1 MTQQP
6 KRLFSFLAL
15 KQGGNMGITQELA
28 GYCSHVKFNDL
39 PDDVIDCAK
48 YRFLDWISVAC
59 RGSIE
64 DPSQTI
70 YRFVMEMEKGEGVIV
85 GTREKAPFLYSA
97 LANGTS
103 SHSIEMDD
111 VNNESSLHPGV
122 VVFPS
127 ALATGE
133 MAGASGKRFILAVVL
148 GYEVMIRLGTA
159 LGPENSYKRGFH
171 PTGTC
176 GTFGSSV
183 ASSKIL
189 GLQEKEILNALGIS
203 GSQAAGSM
211 EYLAQGAWTKP
222 FHAGWAAHSGMVAA
236 LLSRKGFLG
245 PSSILEGRDGFLHA
259 YSNEA
264 DPTKVLEG
272 IGSGFQILQTSV
284 KVHACCRYMHS
295 PIDAVLKIVKE
306 NNLRPEQVKKIK
318 IGVLRAGAHLIAE
331 PIESKYKP
339 QSIVDAQFSMPFGAA
354 SALLYGRAGLKEFQ
368 PSMILSRPVRETM
381 RKVECIVDPELDRTF
396 PKQWRATAE
405 ILTEDEKRYST
416 MVEYPRGDPENP
428 LSWDEMKERFHE
440 LAGQIIKKDQRL
452 KIVEAVEKLDGV
464 KDMRRWSWQLLRKE

>member
-1 MTQQP
+1 
-6 KRLFSFLAL
+6 
-15 KQGGNMGITQELA
+15 MGITQELA
-28 GYCSHVKFNDL
+28 GYCSRIKFNNLSDEI
-39 PDDVIDCAK
+39 IDCVK
-48 YRFLDWISVAC
+48 YRFLDFISVAC

-64 DPSQTI
+64 DPSQTV
-70 YRFVMEMEKGEGVIV
+70 YRFISEMEKGQGVIV
-85 GTREKAPFLYSA
+85 GTRQKAPYLYSA
-97 LANGTS
+97 LANGTA

-111 VNNESSLHPGV
+111 VDNESSLHPGV
-122 VVFPS
+122 VVFPA

-148 GYEVMIRLGTA
+148 GYEVMVRLGTA

-189 GLQEKEILNALGIS
+189 GLQEEEILNAIGIS

-236 LLSRKGFLG
+236 LLSRKGFKG

-259 YSNEA
+259 YSAGA
-264 DPTKVLEG
+264 DPSKVLEG

-284 KVHACCRYMHS
+284 KIHACCRYMHS

-306 NNLRPEQVKKIK
+306 NNLRPEQVKQVKVGI
-318 IGVLRAGAHLIAE
+318 LRAGAPLIAD

-354 SALLYGRAGLKEFQ
+354 AALLYGKAGLKEFQ
-368 PSMILSRPVRETM
+368 LSTIRSRPVREMM
-381 RKVECIVDPELDRTF
+381 RKAECMLDPELDRTF

-405 ILTEDEKRYST
+405 ILTEDEKRYT
-416 MVEYPRGDPENP
+416 TTVEYPKGDPENP
-428 LSWDEMKERFHE
+428 LSWEEMIERFHE
-440 LAGQIIKKDQRL
+440 LAGRILKEDQRL
-452 KIVEAVEKLDGV
+452 KIVEAVKKLDGV
-464 KDMRRWSWQLLRKE
+464 KDMRRWSSQLLRKV

>member
-1 MTQQP
+1 
-6 KRLFSFLAL
+6 
-15 KQGGNMGITQELA
+15 MGITQELA
-28 GYCSHVKFNDL
+28 GYCSRMKFKDL
-39 PDDVIDCAK
+39 SDEVIDCVK
-48 YRFLDWISVAC
+48 YRFLDFISVAC

-64 DPSQTI
+64 DPYQTV
-70 YRFVMEMEKGEGVIV
+70 YRFISEMEKGQGVIV
-85 GTREKAPFLYSA
+85 GTKQKAPYLYSA

-111 VNNESSLHPGV
+111 VDNESSLHPGV

-127 ALATGE
+127 ALAAGE

-148 GYEVMIRLGTA
+148 GYEVMVRLGTA

-189 GLQEKEILNALGIS
+189 GLQEDEILNAIGIS

-236 LLSRKGFLG
+236 LLSRKGFKG

-259 YSNEA
+259 YSNGA
-264 DPTKVLEG
+264 DPSKVLKG

-284 KVHACCRYMHS
+284 KIHACCRYMHS
-295 PIDAVLKIVKE
+295 PIDAVLKIIKE

-318 IGVLRAGAHLIAE
+318 VGVLRAGAHLIAE
-331 PIESKYKP
+331 PIESKYNP
-339 QSIVDAQFSMPFGAA
+339 QSIVDAQFSMPFGATA
-354 SALLYGRAGLKEFQ
+354 ALLYGKAGLNEFQ
-368 PSMILSRPVRETM
+368 PSIILSRSVKETIK
-381 RKVECIVDPELDRTF
+381 KVECIIDPELERTF

-405 ILTEDEKRYST
+405 ILTEDQKRYST
-416 MVEYPRGDPENP
+416 SVKYPRGDPENP
-428 LSWDEMKERFHE
+428 LSWEEMIERFHE
-440 LAGQIIKKDQRL
+440 LTGRIIKKEQRL
-452 KIVEAVEKLDGV
+452 KIVAAVEKLDGI
-464 KDMRRWSWQLLRKE
+464 KDMRKWSSQLLRKE

>member
-1 MTQQP
+1 
-6 KRLFSFLAL
+6 
-15 KQGGNMGITQELA
+15 MGITQELA
-28 GYCSHVKFNDL
+28 RYCNRMMFNDL
-39 PDDVIDCAK
+39 SDEVIDCVK
-48 YRFLDWISVAC
+48 YRFLDFISVAC
-59 RGSIE
+59 RGSKE

-70 YRFVMEMEKGEGVIV
+70 YRFVREMEKGEGVIV
-85 GTREKAPFLYSA
+85 GTKEKAPYLYSA

-103 SHSIEMDD
+103 SHAIEMDD
-111 VNNESSLHPGV
+111 VDNEASLHPGV

-133 MAGASGKRFILAVVL
+133 MVGASGKSFILAVVL
-148 GYEVMIRLGTA
+148 GYEVMVRLGSA

-189 GLQEKEILNALGIS
+189 GLQEEEILNAIGIS

-236 LLSRKGFLG
+236 LLSRKGFKG

-259 YSNEA
+259 YSAGA
-264 DPTKVLEG
+264 DPSKVLEG
-272 IGSGFQILQTSV
+272 IGSRFQILQTSV
-284 KVHACCRYMHS
+284 KIHACCRYMHS
-295 PIDAVLKIVKE
+295 PIDAVLKIVQE
-306 NNLRPEQVKKIK
+306 NNLRPEQVKKVKVGI
-318 IGVLRAGAHLIAE
+318 LRAGAPLIAE
-331 PIESKYKP
+331 PIESKYNP
-339 QSIVDAQFSMPFGAA
+339 QSIVDAQFSMPFGVTA
-354 SALLYGRAGLKEFQ
+354 ALLYGKAGLKEFQ
-368 PSMILSRPVRETM
+368 LSTIQSRPVREMM
-381 RKVECIVDPELDRTF
+381 RKVVCIVDPELDRTF

-416 MVEYPRGDPENP
+416 TVEYPKGDPENP
-428 LSWDEMKERFHE
+428 LSWEEMIERFHD
-440 LAGQIIKKDQRL
+440 LTGQIMKKDQRL
-452 KIVEAVEKLDGV
+452 KIVEAVERLDGI
-464 KDMRRWSWQLLRKE
+464 KDMRKWSSQLLRKE

>member
-1 MTQQP
+1 
-6 KRLFSFLAL
+6 
-15 KQGGNMGITQELA
+15 MGITQELA
-28 GYCSHVKFNDL
+28 RYCSRMKFNDL
-39 PDDVIDCAK
+39 SDEVIDCAK
-48 YRFLDWISVAC
+48 YRFLDFISVAC

-70 YRFVMEMEKGEGVIV
+70 YRFVREMETGEGVIV
-85 GTREKAPFLYSA
+85 GTREKAPYLYSA

-111 VNNESSLHPGV
+111 VDNESSLHPGV

-148 GYEVMIRLGTA
+148 GYEVMVRLGSA

-189 GLQEKEILNALGIS
+189 GLQEEEILNAIGIS

-236 LLSRKGFLG
+236 LLSRKGFKG

-259 YSNEA
+259 YSAGA
-264 DPTKVLEG
+264 DPSRVLEG

-284 KVHACCRYMHS
+284 KIHACCRYMHS

-306 NNLRPEQVKKIK
+306 NNLRPEQVKKVKVGI
-318 IGVLRAGAHLIAE
+318 LRAGAPLIAD

-354 SALLYGRAGLKEFQ
+354 AALLYGKAGLKEFQ
-368 PSMILSRPVRETM
+368 VSTIQSRPVREMM

-405 ILTEDEKRYST
+405 ILTKDEKRYT
-416 MVEYPRGDPENP
+416 TTVEYPKGDPENP
-428 LSWDEMKERFHE
+428 LLWEEMIERFHE
-440 LAGQIIKKDQRL
+440 LTGQILKEDQRL
-452 KIVEAVEKLDGV
+452 KIVEAVKELDGV
-464 KDMRRWSWQLLRKE
+464 KDMRRWSSQLLRKV

>member
-1 MTQQP
+1 
-6 KRLFSFLAL
+6 
-15 KQGGNMGITQELA
+15 MGITQELA
-28 GYCSHVKFNDL
+28 GYCSRIKFNNLSDE
-39 PDDVIDCAK
+39 VIDCVK
-48 YRFLDWISVAC
+48 YRFLDFISVAC

-64 DPSQTI
+64 DPSQTV
-70 YRFVMEMEKGEGVIV
+70 YRFISEMEKGQGVIV
-85 GTREKAPFLYSA
+85 GTRQKAPYLYSA
-97 LANGTS
+97 LANGTA

-111 VNNESSLHPGV
+111 VDNESSLHPGV
-122 VVFPS
+122 VVFPA

-148 GYEVMIRLGTA
+148 GYEVMVRLGTA

-189 GLQEKEILNALGIS
+189 GLQEDEILNAMGIS

-236 LLSRKGFLG
+236 LLSRKGFKG

-259 YSNEA
+259 YSNGA
-264 DPTKVLEG
+264 DPSKVLKG

-284 KVHACCRYMHS
+284 KIHACCRYMHS

-318 IGVLRAGAHLIAE
+318 VGVLRAGSHLIAQ
-331 PIESKYKP
+331 PIESKYNP
-339 QSIVDAQFSMPFGAA
+339 QSIVDAQFSMPFGATA
-354 SALLYGRAGLKEFQ
+354 ALLYGKAGLNEFQ
-368 PSMILSRPVRETM
+368 PATILSRPVKETI
-381 RKVECIVDPELDRTF
+381 RKVECIIDPELDRTF
-396 PKQWRATAE
+396 PRQWRATAE
-405 ILTEDEKRYST
+405 ILTQDEKRYST
-416 MVEYPRGDPENP
+416 TVEYPKGDPENP
-428 LSWDEMKERFHE
+428 LSWEEMIGRFHE
-440 LAGQIIKKDQRL
+440 LTGRIMKKDQRL
-452 KIVEAVEKLDGV
+452 KIVEAVEKLDEI
-464 KDMRRWSWQLLRKE
+464 KDMRKWSSQLLRKE